1 MARTKRSTD
10 KAKAATE
17 KIDNLLKD
25 TIGLTK
31 EEPKDAVE
39 ESVQEKGN
47 DWLADQVTALT
58 TENEQLKEDLKKAF
72 IDIEKLR
79 NAPDAPADVE
89 QIKAGVAKIFRD
101 LEDNYLGRNQT
112 RTRYVDAKIKILL
125 DKFVGTFPFL
135 TKK

>member
-1 MARTKRSTD
+1 MTIS
-10 KAKAATE
+10 E
-17 KIDNLLKD
+17 KI
-25 TIGLTK
+25 
-31 EEPKDAVE
+31 
-39 ESVQEKGN
+39 EKYN
-47 DWLADQVTALT
+47 T
-58 TENEQLKEDLKKAF
+58 EDLKKAF

>member
-47 DWLADQVTALT
+47 DWLADQIHGTNDCGRSGLYC
-58 TENEQLKEDLKKAF
+58 
-72 IDIEKLR
+72 
-79 NAPDAPADVE
+79 
-89 QIKAGVAKIFRD
+89 FRM
-101 LEDNYLGRNQT
+101 
-112 RTRYVDAKIKILL
+112 
-125 DKFVGTFPFL
+125 
-135 TKK
+135 